1 METMNGE
8 KKEPLVRRW
17 LTPYRVTTWENISEE
32 GGTRWHKTT
41 FERTYNNGG
50 KEVNEKL
57 QATGVAAL
65 LSLRELIDTALMR
78 LRERNAELREMN
90 GSSKETATTS
100 SD

>member
-1 METMNGE
+1 METMKEE

-32 GGTRWHKTT
+32 GGRRWHKTT
-41 FERTYNNGG
+41 FERTYNNGDT
-50 KEVNEKL
+50 EVNEKL

-90 GSSKETATTS
+90 GLSKENTPS